1 MTDLLGGQV
10 TIMMDGVASALPHV
24 SSGKLKALAVTTAQR
39 TPQLPDVPT
48 ISESGFPGFLG
59 VGWAG
64 LFMPVGGAKELV
76 EKISADV
83 RAVLNEPDMKKRIVD
98 RGAIPDPMTPQQT
111 AEFVRADT
119 ARWGEVAKTANIKI
133 D

>member
-1 MTDLLGGQV
+1 MGG
-10 TIMMDGVASALPHV
+10 S
-24 SSGKLKALAVTTAQR
+24 R
-39 TPQLPDVPT
+39 
-48 ISESGFPGFLG
+48 
-59 VGWAG
+59 
-64 LFMPVGGAKELV
+64 ELV

-83 RAVLNEPDMKKRIVD
+83 QAVLNDPETRKRIVE

-119 ARWGEVAKTANIKI
+119 ARWGEVAKTANIRI